1 MDGWVD
7 GVRRRH
13 GRRSVRAANEGGR
26 HLLTGAGRP
35 GPAAL
40 TDSARAWHVL
50 VISASRSD
58 ALLLLLLVVV
68 LVLLTS
74 GDALDRMHHNAPTLC
89 VALPDI

>member
-1 MDGWVD
+1 M
-7 GVRRRH
+7 
-13 GRRSVRAANEGGR
+13 
-26 HLLTGAGRP
+26 
-35 GPAAL
+35 

-58 ALLLLLLVVV
+58 ALLLLLLLLLLVSV

-74 GDALDRMHHNAPTLC
+74 GDAQDCMHHNAPTLC